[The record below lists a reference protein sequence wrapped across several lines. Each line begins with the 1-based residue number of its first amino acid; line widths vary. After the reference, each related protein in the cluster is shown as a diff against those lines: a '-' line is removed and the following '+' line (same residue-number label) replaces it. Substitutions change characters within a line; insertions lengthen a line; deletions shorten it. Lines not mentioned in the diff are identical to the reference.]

1 MLIKTAM
8 IETRIDSLL
17 PEVYRL
23 SYEIIYLQEK
33 SNIQNSIIQTQKTE
47 KQKVF
52 QEAANSKIFNKNSNI
67 QTEP

>member
-17 PEVYRL
+17 PEIYRL
-23 SYEIIYLQEK
+23 SYEITYLQEK

>member
-1 MLIKTAM
+1 M

-23 SYEIIYLQEK
+23 SYEITYLQEK

-52 QEAANSKIFNKNSNI
+52 QEAANSKIFNNNSNI

>member
-1 MLIKTAM
+1 MLIKTVM
-8 IETRIDSLL
+8 IETPIDSLL

-23 SYEIIYLQEK
+23 SYEITYLQEK
-33 SNIQNSIIQTQKTE
+33 SNIKNSIIQTQKAE

-52 QEAANSKIFNKNSNI
+52 QEASNTKIFNKNSKI

>member
-23 SYEIIYLQEK
+23 SYEITYLQEK

-47 KQKVF
+47 KQKLF

>member
-23 SYEIIYLQEK
+23 SYEITYLQEK

>member
-1 MLIKTAM
+1 M

-17 PEVYRL
+17 PEIYRL
-23 SYEIIYLQEK
+23 SYEITYLQEK